1 MERYAH
7 YGRDYRELLFRAGIG
22 RLQVAVN
29 DVGMITD
36 VSITPTVPVSP
47 DARPKVAEVVLSP
60 SLAVKGDGRWIGWE
74 WFCDTGT
81 DYVVT
86 YKRDG
91 VQKQIHIYALPAPPD
106 GIGSVE
112 SVSSPLHAGVFM
124 ERRLIRLEGAYPSGG
139 FQLQDIDGE
148 STALVS
154 AMCNDYYVGFVEGK
168 IRLYSKINHNEVS
181 TGQNISTD
189 VLLLFVHHRL

>member
-1 MERYAH
+1 MARYAH
-7 YGRDYRELLFRAGIG
+7 YDRDYRELQFRAGIG

-29 DVGMITD
+29 DVGEITE
-36 VSITPTVPVSP
+36 VSITPTAPVSP
-47 DARPKVAEVVLSP
+47 DARPHIADVVLSP

-91 VQKQIHIYALPAPPD
+91 VQQQINVSALPAPPD
-106 GIGSVE
+106 GIGSAE
-112 SVSSPLHAGVFM
+112 SVFSPLHTGVFI
-124 ERRLIRLEGAYPSGG
+124 ERRRVRLEGAYPSGG
-139 FQLQDIDGE
+139 FHLQDVDDE

-154 AMCNDYYVGFVEGK
+154 AMCDDYYVGFIQERL
-168 IRLYSKINHNEVS
+168 RLYNKSNYNEVS
-181 TGQNISTD
+181 AGQNISTD
-189 VLLLFVHHRL
+189 VLLLFVHHQL